1 MKYLFSIIICSMAF
15 TQKIHYYD
23 NDGESFADVS
33 VGSLIFTCRV
43 SGMDNDGDAVILLHG
58 FPETSRMWY
67 DLIPV
72 LASGGFKV
80 VAPDQRGYSS
90 GARPPKISDYSID
103 KLSQDVIDI
112 ADAFQIEKFHLI
124 GHDWG
129 SAVGWAAVA
138 IHSDRIISWTALSVP
153 HLDAFLEAISTDKEQ
168 QRKSQYIKFFK
179 KPILPELYFKIFGYK
194 YLKDIWRKSSQVE
207 IEKYLKVFKQKG
219 ALKSSLN
226 WYRANMK
233 NDDKSIG
240 DIAAPTLIIYGLKDM
255 AIGEKSVDES
265 EIYLKGDY
273 KIEKLE
279 SGHWLIQES
288 FDSVSNSILHHLNSN
303 SEF

>member
-1 MKYLFSIIICSMAF
+1 MNYLLSIIICTMAF
-15 TQKIHYYD
+15 AQNINYYD
-23 NDGESFADVS
+23 KDGESFADVS
-33 VGSLIFTCRV
+33 VDELTFTCRV
-43 SGMDNDGDAVILLHG
+43 SGMENDGEAVILLHG
-58 FPETSRMWY
+58 FPETSRMYY

-72 LASGGFKV
+72 LVSEGYKV
-80 VAPDQRGYSS
+80 VAPDQRGYSP
-90 GARPPKISDYSID
+90 GARPSKISDYSID
-103 KLSQDVIDI
+103 KLSQDVLNI
-112 ADAFQIEKFHLI
+112 ADAFQFEKFHLI

-129 SAVGWAAVA
+129 SAVGWVTVA
-138 IHSDRIISWTALSVP
+138 FHSERVISWTALSVP
-153 HLDAFLEAISTDKEQ
+153 HLDAFFKAMNNNPEQ

-179 KPILPELYFKIFGYK
+179 KPILPEFYFSIFGYK
-194 YLKDIWRKSSQVE
+194 YLRDIWRKSSKEE
-207 IEKYLKVFKQKG
+207 IEKYLEVFKQKG

-265 EIYLKGDY
+265 VKYLKGYY

-279 SGHWLIQES
+279 TGHWLIQES
-288 FDSVSNSILHHLNSN
+288 FEAVSKSIINHLTNYSQ
-303 SEF
+303 

>member
-1 MKYLFSIIICSMAF
+1 MKYLLFIIICTMAF
-15 TQKIHYYD
+15 TQNMNYYD
-23 NDGESFADVS
+23 TDGESFADVS
-33 VGSLIFTCRV
+33 VDELTFTCRV
-43 SGMDNDGDAVILLHG
+43 SGMENNGEAVILLHG
-58 FPETSRMWY
+58 FPETSRMYY

-72 LASGGFKV
+72 LVSEGFKV
-80 VAPDQRGYSS
+80 VAPDQRGYSP
-90 GARPPKISDYSID
+90 GARPSKISEYSID
-103 KLSQDVIDI
+103 KLSQDILDI
-112 ADAFQIEKFHLI
+112 TDAFQFEKFHLI

-129 SAVGWAAVA
+129 SAVGWVTVA
-138 IHSDRIISWTALSVP
+138 FHSDRVISWAALSVP
-153 HLDAFLEAISTDKEQ
+153 HLDAFFEAMNNNPEQ

-179 KPILPELYFKIFGYK
+179 KAILPEFYFSIFGYK
-194 YLKDIWRKSSQVE
+194 YLRDIWRKSSKEE
-207 IEKYLKVFKQKG
+207 IEKYLEVFKQKG

-265 EIYLKGDY
+265 EKYLKGDY

-288 FDSVSNSILHHLNSN
+288 FEAVSKSIINHLTNYSQ
-303 SEF
+303 

>member
-1 MKYLFSIIICSMAF
+1 MNYLLSIIICTMAF
-15 TQKIHYYD
+15 AQNINYYD
-23 NDGESFADVS
+23 KDGESFADVS
-33 VGSLIFTCRV
+33 VDELTFTCRV
-43 SGMDNDGDAVILLHG
+43 SGMENDGEAVILLHG
-58 FPETSRMWY
+58 FPETSRMYY

-72 LASGGFKV
+72 LVSEGFKV
-80 VAPDQRGYSS
+80 VAPDQRGYSP
-90 GARPPKISDYSID
+90 GARPSKISDYSID
-103 KLSQDVIDI
+103 KLSQDVLDI
-112 ADAFQIEKFHLI
+112 ADAFQFEKFHLI

-129 SAVGWAAVA
+129 SAVGWVTVA
-138 IHSDRIISWTALSVP
+138 FHSERVISWTALSVP
-153 HLDAFLEAISTDKEQ
+153 HLDAFFKAMNNNPEQ

-179 KPILPELYFKIFGYK
+179 KPILPEFYFSIFGYK
-194 YLKDIWRKSSQVE
+194 YLRDIWRKSSKEE
-207 IEKYLKVFKQKG
+207 IEKYLEVFKQKG
-219 ALKSSLN
+219 ALKASLN

-265 EIYLKGDY
+265 EKYLKGDY

-288 FDSVSNSILHHLNSN
+288 FEAVSKSIINHLTNYSQ
-303 SEF
+303 

>member
-1 MKYLFSIIICSMAF
+1 MKLLLSIIICTMAF
-15 TQKIHYYD
+15 AQNINYYD
-23 NDGESFADVS
+23 KDGESFADVS
-33 VGSLIFTCRV
+33 VDELTFTCRV
-43 SGMDNDGDAVILLHG
+43 SGMENDGEAVILLHG
-58 FPETSRMWY
+58 FPETSRMYY

-72 LASGGFKV
+72 LVSEGFKV
-80 VAPDQRGYSS
+80 VAPDQRGYSP
-90 GARPPKISDYSID
+90 GARLPKISDYSID

-112 ADAFQIEKFHLI
+112 ADAFQFEKFHLI

-129 SAVGWAAVA
+129 SAVGWVTVA
-138 IHSDRIISWTALSVP
+138 FHSDRVISWTALSVP
-153 HLDAFLEAISTDKEQ
+153 HLDAFFKAMNNNPEQ

-179 KPILPELYFKIFGYK
+179 KPILPEFYFSIFGYK
-194 YLKDIWRKSSQVE
+194 YLRDIWRKSSKEE
-207 IEKYLKVFKQKG
+207 IEKYLEVFKQKG

-255 AIGEKSVDES
+255 AIGEESVDES
-265 EIYLKGDY
+265 VKYLKGY
-273 KIEKLE
+273 YIIEKLE

-288 FDSVSNSILHHLNSN
+288 FEAVSKSIINHLTNYSQ
-303 SEF
+303 

>member
-1 MKYLFSIIICSMAF
+1 MKYLLSIIICTMAF
-15 TQKIHYYD
+15 AQNINYYD
-23 NDGESFADVS
+23 KDGESFADVS
-33 VGSLIFTCRV
+33 VDELTFTCRV
-43 SGMDNDGDAVILLHG
+43 SGMENDGEAVILLHG
-58 FPETSRMWY
+58 FPETSRMYY

-72 LASGGFKV
+72 LVSEGFKV
-80 VAPDQRGYSS
+80 VAPDQRGYSP
-90 GARPPKISDYSID
+90 GARPSKISDYSID

-112 ADAFQIEKFHLI
+112 ADAFQFEKFHLI

-129 SAVGWAAVA
+129 SAVGWVTVA
-138 IHSDRIISWTALSVP
+138 FHSERVISWTALSVP
-153 HLDAFLEAISTDKEQ
+153 HLDAFFKAMNNNPEQ

-179 KPILPELYFKIFGYK
+179 KPILPEFYFSIFGYK
-194 YLKDIWRKSSQVE
+194 YLRDIWRKSSKEE
-207 IEKYLKVFKQKG
+207 IEKYLEVFKQKG
-219 ALKSSLN
+219 ALKASLN

-265 EIYLKGDY
+265 EKYLKGDY

-279 SGHWLIQES
+279 TGHWLIQES
-288 FDSVSNSILHHLNSN
+288 FEAVSKSIINHLTNYSQ
-303 SEF
+303 

>member
-1 MKYLFSIIICSMAF
+1 MKYLLSIIICTMAF
-15 TQKIHYYD
+15 AQNINYYD
-23 NDGESFADVS
+23 KDGESFADVS
-33 VGSLIFTCRV
+33 VDELTFTCRV
-43 SGMDNDGDAVILLHG
+43 SGMENDGEAVILLHG
-58 FPETSRMWY
+58 FPETSRMYY

-72 LASGGFKV
+72 LVSEGYKV
-80 VAPDQRGYSS
+80 VAPDQRGYSP
-90 GARPPKISDYSID
+90 GARPSKISDYSID

-112 ADAFQIEKFHLI
+112 ADAFQFEKFHLI

-129 SAVGWAAVA
+129 SAVGWVTVA
-138 IHSDRIISWTALSVP
+138 FHSDRVISWTALSVP
-153 HLDAFLEAISTDKEQ
+153 HLDAFFKAMNNNPEQ

-179 KPILPELYFKIFGYK
+179 KPILPEFYFSIFGYK
-194 YLKDIWRKSSQVE
+194 YLRDIWRKSSKEE
-207 IEKYLKVFKQKG
+207 IEKYLEVFKQKG
-219 ALKSSLN
+219 ALKASLN

-265 EIYLKGDY
+265 EKYLKGDY

-288 FDSVSNSILHHLNSN
+288 FESVSKSIINHLTNYSQ
-303 SEF
+303 

>member
-1 MKYLFSIIICSMAF
+1 MKYLLSIIICTMAF
-15 TQKIHYYD
+15 AQNINYYD
-23 NDGESFADVS
+23 KDGESFADVS
-33 VGSLIFTCRV
+33 VDELTFTCRV
-43 SGMDNDGDAVILLHG
+43 SGMENDGEAVILLHG
-58 FPETSRMWY
+58 FPETSRMYY

-72 LASGGFKV
+72 LVSEGFKV
-80 VAPDQRGYSS
+80 VAPDQRGYSP
-90 GARPPKISDYSID
+90 GARPSKISDYSID

-112 ADAFQIEKFHLI
+112 ADAFQFEKFHLI

-129 SAVGWAAVA
+129 SAVGWVTVA
-138 IHSDRIISWTALSVP
+138 FHSDRVISWTALSVP
-153 HLDAFLEAISTDKEQ
+153 HLDAFFKAMNNNPEQ

-179 KPILPELYFKIFGYK
+179 KPILPEFYFSIFGYK
-194 YLKDIWRKSSQVE
+194 YLRDIWRKSSKEE
-207 IEKYLKVFKQKG
+207 IEKYLEVFKQKG
-219 ALKSSLN
+219 ALKASLN

-265 EIYLKGDY
+265 EKYLKGDY

-288 FDSVSNSILHHLNSN
+288 FEAVSKSIINHLTNYSQ
-303 SEF
+303 

>member
-1 MKYLFSIIICSMAF
+1 MKYLLSIIICTMAF
-15 TQKIHYYD
+15 AQNINYYD
-23 NDGESFADVS
+23 KDGESFADVS
-33 VGSLIFTCRV
+33 VDELTFTCRV
-43 SGMDNDGDAVILLHG
+43 SGMENDGEAVILLHG
-58 FPETSRMWY
+58 FPETSRMYY

-72 LASGGFKV
+72 LVSEGFKV
-80 VAPDQRGYSS
+80 VAPDQRGYSP
-90 GARPPKISDYSID
+90 GARPSKISDYSID

-112 ADAFQIEKFHLI
+112 ADAFQFEKFHLI

-129 SAVGWAAVA
+129 SAVGWVTVA
-138 IHSDRIISWTALSVP
+138 FHSERVISWTALSVP
-153 HLDAFLEAISTDKEQ
+153 HLDAFFEAMNNNPEQ

-179 KPILPELYFKIFGYK
+179 KPILPEFYFSIFGYK
-194 YLKDIWRKSSQVE
+194 YLRDIWRKSSKEE
-207 IEKYLKVFKQKG
+207 IEKYLEVFKQKG
-219 ALKSSLN
+219 ALKASLN

-265 EIYLKGDY
+265 EKYLKGDY

-279 SGHWLIQES
+279 TGHWLIQES
-288 FDSVSNSILHHLNSN
+288 FEAVSKSIINHLTNYSQ
-303 SEF
+303 